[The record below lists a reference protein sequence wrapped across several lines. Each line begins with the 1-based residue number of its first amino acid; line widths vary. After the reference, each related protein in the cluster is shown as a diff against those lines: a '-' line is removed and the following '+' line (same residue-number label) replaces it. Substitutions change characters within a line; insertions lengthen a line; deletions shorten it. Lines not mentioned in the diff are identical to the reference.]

1 MLKYILQRALAL
13 ALTLLGVSILVF
25 LLVHLTPGDPVRI
38 MLGEQARPAD
48 VERLNALYG
57 FDQPLPVQYFK
68 WLGNALSGNL
78 GQSIRSQVPVTE
90 LLAER
95 LPATIEL
102 AIASLVLALV
112 IGIPLGVLA
121 AVKRNTIFDITSM
134 LISLFGV
141 AAPNFWLG
149 LLLLTTIAINV
160 SWIPIFGRGPSV
172 IEGFSTLFSTGSF
185 TGLFDALRYLL
196 LPSLA
201 LGASI
206 MALITR
212 LTRSSLLEV
221 IRLDYVRTATAKG
234 LHPARVIFR
243 HALRNALMPVVT
255 VVGVQFGSLL
265 GGAIVTE
272 VVFAWPGL
280 GRLIVDSISQRDFP
294 VVQGSILMLA
304 TIFVFANL
312 LVDLSYSLLNP
323 RIRHG

>member
-1 MLKYILQRALAL
+1 MLNYILQRAIAL

-25 LLVHLTPGDPVRI
+25 MLVHLTPGDPVRI

-48 VERLNALYG
+48 VARLNALYG
-57 FDQPLPVQYFK
+57 FDQPLPVQYFR
-68 WLGNALSGNL
+68 WLGNAVSGNL
-78 GQSIRSQVPVTE
+78 GVSIRSQTPVSA
-90 LLAER
+90 LIAER

-102 AIASLVLALV
+102 AVASLVLALV

-134 LISLFGV
+134 AISLFGV

-149 LLLLTTIAINV
+149 LLLLTTVAINV
-160 SWIPIFGRGPSV
+160 SWIPIFGRGPSFL
-172 IEGFSTLFSTGSF
+172 EGLGALFTTGSPAAL
-185 TGLFDALRYLL
+185 GDALRYLL
-196 LPSLA
+196 LPALA

-234 LHPARVIFR
+234 LHPARVIFV
-243 HALRNALMPVVT
+243 HALRNALLPVVT

-312 LVDLSYSLLNP
+312 LVDLSYSVLNP

>member
-1 MLKYILQRALAL
+1 MFKYILQRAVAL
-13 ALTLLGVSILVF
+13 VLTLLGVSILVF
-25 LLVHLTPGDPVRI
+25 MLVHLTPGDPVRI

-48 VERLNALYG
+48 IERLNALYG
-57 FDQPLPVQYFK
+57 FDQPLPTQYFK

-78 GQSIRSQVPVTE
+78 GVSIRSQAPVAE

-102 AIASLVLALV
+102 AVASLVLALL

-149 LLLLTTIAINV
+149 LLLLTTVAINV

-172 IEGFSTLFSTGSF
+172 PEGLGTLFTTGSPAAL
-185 TGLFDALRYLL
+185 GDALRYLL

-234 LHPARVIFR
+234 LHPFRVVFR
-243 HALRNALMPVVT
+243 HALRNALLPVVT

>member
-149 LLLLTTIAINV
+149 LLLLTTIAINI

>member
-160 SWIPIFGRGPSV
+160 NWIPIFGRGPSV